1 MIAQYTETYETYKE
15 NGGEEYSS
23 LWSNFPSFTLNNLN
37 LNMYDMFYDKYRLR
51 EIGAETEEMF
61 EVFYKNKL
69 NELIVKYVPK
79 LNAYISNWNKLFERK
94 ISLSNS
100 GSNSYFLNPMTPNGN
115 LKLDDKDT
123 YENTQERPLSMF
135 GKTNAELMEQVMNL
149 KDIFNDCLN
158 EFNSIFMMLY

>member
-23 LWSNFPSFTLNNLN
+23 LWSNFPSFTLNDLN

-61 EVFYKNKL
+61 EIFYKSKL
-69 NELIVKYVPK
+69 NDMLVKYVPK
-79 LNAYISNWNKLFERK
+79 LTAFISNWNKLFERK
-94 ISLSNS
+94 ITLSNS
-100 GSNSYFLNPMTPNGN
+100 GSNSYYLNPMTPNGT
-115 LKLDDKDT
+115 LKLDDKDS

-135 GKTNAELMEQVMNL
+135 GKTNAELMEQVLNL
-149 KDIFNDCLN
+149 KDIFLDCLN
-158 EFNSIFMMLY
+158 EFNSLFILIY